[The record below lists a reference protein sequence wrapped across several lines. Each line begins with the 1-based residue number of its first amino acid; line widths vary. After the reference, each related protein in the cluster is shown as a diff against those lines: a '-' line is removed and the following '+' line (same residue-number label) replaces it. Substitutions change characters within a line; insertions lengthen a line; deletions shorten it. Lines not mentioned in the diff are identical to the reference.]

1 MAKQILKRPAVWQD
15 LLEHVDF
22 ISQHSPDAAERFL
35 DAVEATFSFL
45 ADHPLL
51 GGLCSFNH
59 PEAHGLRRWQIH
71 RFKHYAAYYRPLPNG
86 IEVVRLLHSARDAAT
101 EIGDPIT

>member
-1 MAKQILKRPAVWQD
+1 MAKQILKKPAVWQD
-15 LLEHVDF
+15 LLEQVDF
-22 ISQHSPDAAERFL
+22 ISQRSPDAAERFV
-35 DAVEATFSFL
+35 DAVEATFGFL

-59 PEAHGLRRWQIH
+59 PEADGLRRWPI
-71 RFKHYAAYYRPLPNG
+71 RGFKHHVAFYRPLSNG
-86 IEVVRLLHSARDAAT
+86 IEVVRLLHSARDAAA